1 MDLNSVGSVIRKRRE
16 ALGLTQAW
24 LAQMSGLSRQT
35 LVGLETGSL
44 SDLGF
49 NRVAQ
54 VMMILGLDVTPPTK
68 LAREK
73 KRGLWMAAKTASVS
87 YSSELKPQTLGQALA
102 SGEVPPPFVAHVA
115 HLLDEAPL
123 PVIVMAVEEA
133 ASREHVAPRAV
144 WRNVGKLAKSLAIHR
159 QGLWS

>member
-73 KRGLWMAAKTASVS
+73 KRGLWMAAKFSPIAARRIFRTRTIFGNSPSPQRARIACTLPFCLSLESVS
-87 YSSELKPQTLGQALA
+87 AERFRWEASSFIGTR
-102 SGEVPPPFVAHVA
+102 S
-115 HLLDEAPL
+115 
-123 PVIVMAVEEA
+123 
-133 ASREHVAPRAV
+133 
-144 WRNVGKLAKSLAIHR
+144 
-159 QGLWS
+159 

>member
-1 MDLNSVGSVIRKRRE
+1 MDLNSVGSVIRDRRE
-16 ALGLTQAW
+16 ALGLTQAK

-35 LVGLETGSL
+35 MVGLENGSL
-44 SDLGF
+44 IDLGF

-54 VMMILGLDVTPPTK
+54 VMAILGLDVTPPTK
-68 LAREK
+68 AAREK

-87 YSSELKPQTLGQALA
+87 YASELGPEVLGQALV
-102 SGEVPPPFVAHVA
+102 SGDVPPSFVAHMA

-133 ASREHVAPRAV
+133 ASREHLPPRTV
-144 WRNVGKLAKSLAIHR
+144 WRNVSKLAKSLSVHR